1 MNECLEHL
9 PEHGRTLL
17 CRRYERGESAPVLG
31 LAFNLSADAVRQML
45 VRLRADRKT
54 LCGGQTRRGIRMNE
68 PRYQE
73 LLGQVLDEEIG
84 PRGLDELSEALRR
97 DPQRLRDFQTHLVLW
112 ELFSQQ
118 RRPERNAEAFVSA
131 WRTRLAAEND
141 AADFLAR
148 TVDQLEPSVPESVI
162 AGEPTAPHS
171 AGEADESGGRW
182 VWQMVELILAASK
195 RRWAQGWPSRC
206 AWS

>member
-1 MNECLEHL
+1 
-9 PEHGRTLL
+9 
-17 CRRYERGESAPVLG
+17 
-31 LAFNLSADAVRQML
+31 
-45 VRLRADRKT
+45 
-54 LCGGQTRRGIRMNE
+54 MNE

-195 RRWAQGWPSRC
+195 RRWARVGLRDVLGPDRWRRLLVVRTHSRQAC
-206 AWS
+206 VGRDPRPGTVPGTRRPAAFGPGRHAPPVR